1 MTIDFH
7 AETDEARVALAN
19 VQISGDTDE
28 HGPAASALF
37 FVASS
42 ITPSSSTAG
51 DLVGAANATQSLQ
64 HAPFGDAGP
73 SPAMKAAI
81 DAVAVLR
88 RKICTA
94 LDARDAE
101 LTAS

>member
-1 MTIDFH
+1 MTVDFK
-7 AETDEARVALAN
+7 AEADAARVALAS
-19 VQISGDTDE
+19 VQVSGNTDE

-37 FVASS
+37 FIASS

-51 DLVGAANATQSLQ
+51 DLVGAANATNSLQ
-64 HAPFGDAGP
+64 HTPFGDAGP

-88 RKICTA
+88 RKICAA
-94 LDARDAE
+94 LDARDAQ
-101 LTAS
+101 LTTS